1 MSNMSMILPY
11 RRKGT
16 QIQFL
21 VKSAF
26 IPGWDQHPDL
36 CGIAA
41 NVSNDM
47 FENAILET
55 FKMESGVALESE
67 LLIRL
72 GVCAIKRSSDRICY
86 LYAVD
91 LTKKNEGIQELS
103 EEFSWITDDKMMESI
118 DPQLLACYAKLKF
131 LVL

>member
-11 RRKGT
+11 RKKGT

-36 CGIAA
+36 CGIAS

-47 FENAILET
+47 FENAIMET
-55 FKMESGVALESE
+55 LKQETGVNVEADS
-67 LLIRL
+67 LIRL
-72 GVCAIKRSSDRICY
+72 GVCAIKRSSDHICY
-86 LYAVD
+86 LYSVD
-91 LTKKNEGIQELS
+91 LTKKLDVTQDLNEA
-103 EEFSWITDDKMMESI
+103 FSWIDDDKMMESI